1 MKHSLLLFSA
11 VVILAI
17 AFPFHL
23 HAASPPNIG
32 DKAQDFTLQT
42 LDGKTVQ
49 LSALIGQKPV
59 VLVVLR
65 GWPGYQC
72 PLCSAQV
79 HDFVRHSEA
88 FRAANSQVVMVYPG
102 PATDLKAHAS
112 EFLSDKSWP
121 DNFIFVL
128 DPDYTFTNAYGLRWN
143 APKETAYPSTFIL
156 DDTGMVRFEHVSKVH
171 GDRIGAETAL
181 NTLDKI

>member
-1 MKHSLLLFSA
+1 MKHSLLFFAAAL
-11 VVILAI
+11 VLII
-17 AFPFHL
+17 ALRFDL
-23 HAASPPNIG
+23 HAASTPGVG

-42 LDGKTVQ
+42 LDGRTVQ
-49 LSALIGQKPV
+49 LSDLIGQKP
-59 VLVVLR
+59 VVLR

-128 DPDYTFTNAYGLRWN
+128 DPDYTFTNAYGVRWD
-143 APKETAYPSTFIL
+143 ALKETAYPSTFVL
-156 DDTGMVRFEHVSKVH
+156 NKTGTVDFEHVSKVH
-171 GDRIGAETAL
+171 GDRVSAEAAL
-181 NTLDKI
+181 KALGRMKS